1 MKRFAF
7 IDYRKPSLAEKNAAL
22 RKGIELIHVG
32 FLKASTVTPADIG
45 PNFDGVVVDHASA
58 AMRLCEVYD
67 VGVFRYEYKGGVL
80 TNDAISPSQ
89 QEIPLLEVLALDVF
103 DRRKEENMKIS
114 AEINQVMSILDKLK
128 ELENVSTSVLSD
140 SSDPGPWHIYMGK
153 PIAIRTATIYYVGK
167 LVKVYPQELLLQDA
181 SWIPDTGKWEK
192 FLKTGVITE
201 CQPFPDGSV
210 IVGRGAIIDACR
222 WR

>member
-1 MKRFAF
+1 ME
-7 IDYRKPSLAEKNAAL
+7 D
-22 RKGIELIHVG
+22 
-32 FLKASTVTPADIG
+32 
-45 PNFDGVVVDHASA
+45 
-58 AMRLCEVYD
+58 
-67 VGVFRYEYKGGVL
+67 
-80 TNDAISPSQ
+80 DAIDPNKQ
-89 QEIPLLEVLALDVF
+89 GIPWLEVLALDVF
-103 DRRKEENMKIS
+103 DRKPKHDFREEEDMKIS
-114 AEINQVMSILDKLK
+114 AEINKVVEMLEKVKD
-128 ELENVSTSVLSD
+128 LENVYASVLSD
-140 SSDPGPWHIYMGK
+140 SPDPGPWHIYMGK